1 MNRYWEEQNAK
12 QAERVAKQV
21 EKRARKAQDAAL
33 ARAEKAEKE
42 RDEARDWV
50 RRLTREQRVLTCV
63 YCGQAYPP
71 GSPTHGAEVLTEH
84 IKVCAKHPLRAAEA
98 RVAEL
103 EEEVRLWKCLDF
115 ESPAEATKE
124 WNIMD
129 ARIMELERDL
139 AAARAEVERLM
150 TLASDLR
157 LSRDRLFNRQEALR
171 ARCEALEK
179 ALRDIARRDR
189 PADVEG
195 LRRAADALL
204 APTPAPLCACGI
216 PEDEPGHGTV
226 RCKPWR
232 EKLPSEP
239 CAAPAPEV
247 KK

>member
-98 RVAEL
+98 RVA
-103 EEEVRLWKCLDF
+103 
-115 ESPAEATKE
+115 S
-124 WNIMD
+124 
-129 ARIMELERDL
+129 LERDL
-139 AAARAEVERLM
+139 AAAREERDE
-150 TLASDLR
+150 AR
-157 LSRDRLFNRQEALR
+157 LERRRIVDATHWDAALR